1 MACKRKNNT
10 MRLQLKRIPFLLFL
24 VLQLT
29 AFNLFAQEQKQA
41 ILKLSFLQTD
51 TTKTCKITVLSDT
64 IPVKGT
70 EVHLYVKRMYGLFAI
85 GKATATDESG
95 VAEISFPMDLPGDAN
110 NMITVIAKIE
120 GDEIYGDV
128 ETESTVKWGAVST
141 SESYNWTNRSLSA
154 SREKAPMILV
164 IASVSIILGIWG
176 TILYLIF
183 QLFRIRQSGNRKKL
197 SAATN

>member
-1 MACKRKNNT
+1 